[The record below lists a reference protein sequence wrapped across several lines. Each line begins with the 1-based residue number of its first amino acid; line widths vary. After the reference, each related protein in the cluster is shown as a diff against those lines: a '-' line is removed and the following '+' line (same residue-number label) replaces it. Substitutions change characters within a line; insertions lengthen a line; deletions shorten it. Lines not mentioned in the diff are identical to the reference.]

1 MASVPAQGRDIWERT
16 ERGRAVASDLSPLV
30 ERGPFVP
37 PMVPHNFPRRPT
49 AGDTDC
55 DVLFLAHTTA
65 PSSCSR

>member
-1 MASVPAQGRDIWERT
+1 MAGVPAQGRDIWERT
-16 ERGRAVASDLSPLV
+16 ERGRAVASDFSPLPQ
-30 ERGPFVP
+30 GLSFP

-55 DVLFLAHTTA
+55 NVLFLAHTTA